1 MHLEDIVG
9 KRSHPYI
16 GGFGDCFQH
25 YTNPKAPICYTYRV
39 LISGTHVSLNHYSHN
54 LSGTTYSISLK
65 VVPKY
70 VGPPAI
76 GYLRYAGSST
86 STLLDSTNMARP
98 RVQPANRLRV
108 TTACT
113 ACRKSKKRCSG
124 SFPCTNCIHKGCGG
138 SCTPFK
144 SASRSHQAASRP
156 SARSTE
162 TESGKLSKAPFVSQN
177 HNVLTPHREIDTLEL
192 GSHSPEATHRTH
204 PRMLRNLQGERGR

>member
-1 MHLEDIVG
+1 M
-9 KRSHPYI
+9 
-16 GGFGDCFQH
+16 
-25 YTNPKAPICYTYRV
+25 N
-39 LISGTHVSLNHYSHN
+39 LIYSSYN
-54 LSGTTYSISLK
+54 LSGSTSSTSLN
-65 VVPKY
+65 VVPKC

-86 STLLDSTNMARP
+86 SRLLDSTSMARP

-144 SASRSHQAASRP
+144 SASRSHPADSRP
-156 SARSTE
+156 SAPSTE
-162 TESGKLSKAPFVSQN
+162 TESGKISKAPFMSQN
-177 HNVLTPHREIDTLEL
+177 HNVLTPHREIDTPEL
-192 GSHSPEATHRTH
+192 GTHSPEATHRTH
-204 PRMLRNLQGERGR
+204 PRMLRNLQGERGMCT